1 MTLAPMT
8 QTPAAVDRI
17 LAVAEPLFLAAS
29 YADVTMDQIA
39 RKAGL
44 TKGGLYHHFVSKEG
58 LYLEM
63 MQADLV
69 EKQALFSAA
78 AQSSG
83 DCRSRLRCLTQAF
96 FQLPDHKR
104 QLISLIRRNSNV
116 LGEAARMQLI
126 SAYQQA
132 LPDQILLIIKDAIG
146 TGEIQTGDARLLA
159 WSFVALVETA
169 ISAHGDR
176 VLEDPSE
183 KLDFVLDLFFRGAQG
198 PQDSDL
204 RQALANSTGTD
215 STPVLA
221 TATPASY
228 CGTGVFPEW
237 QGQSLDDMLLACRD
251 LVEDGDFPTVQR
263 WRDGGGRVLG
273 HFQVYFPEE
282 IAHAAGL
289 LPFKLRGA
297 PVEPDHADSRFGSY
311 LCSILKTSLELVLS
325 GRVELDMFVTHPIC
339 DAARNLAAVWERNSE
354 HPCQILYLPQ
364 NANSADTARYLRN
377 EYARLMEVIEQVAG
391 TTITEDDLRRSIELF
406 NRNRALIRQLYDIKR
421 ETPWL
426 LNAEDAYCLVS
437 VGGMVPREEHNALLE
452 TVLPMIRERAD
463 SNQEDRVRVVFEGGF
478 CEQPPLDLI
487 RMVGRSCYV
496 VDDDFLIGLRWILE
510 DVPSTGDP
518 LQQLAEAYLEKS
530 SYSPVQH
537 DLRKPKEKMLK
548 ERISSSKAD
557 AAIITA
563 AKMCEPGLEEQV
575 CYTRSLDEDDIGY
588 FVSEFEENMT
598 SFDHLGLQIETFM
611 ENLMY
616 Q

>member
-1 MTLAPMT
+1 MTIAHMT
-8 QTPAAVDRI
+8 QTPAAVERI

-63 MQADLV
+63 MQADLA
-69 EKQALFSAA
+69 EKQALFTVAA
-78 AQSSG
+78 RPPG
-83 DCRSRLRCLTQAF
+83 DCRARLRKLTHAYF
-96 FQLPDHKR
+96 EMPDHKR

-116 LGEAARMQLI
+116 LGEAARTRLI
-126 SAYQQA
+126 SAYQRA
-132 LPDQILLIIKDAIG
+132 LPNQILSIIKDGIRA
-146 TGEIQTGDARLLA
+146 GEIQTGDPRLLA

-183 KLDFVLDLFFRGAQG
+183 KLDFVLDLFFRGAQF
-198 PQDSDL
+198 PADSQGGTVL
-204 RQALANSTGTD
+204 QNSALTASGRPLAVTAPTGYSGSD
-215 STPVLA
+215 
-221 TATPASY
+221 
-228 CGTGVFPEW
+228 VFPEW
-237 QGQSLDDMLLACRD
+237 QGQNLDDMLLACRD

-282 IAHAAGL
+282 IAHAAGM

-325 GRVELDMFVTHPIC
+325 DRVELDMFVTHPIC

-364 NANSADTARYLRN
+364 NANSADSARYLRN
-377 EYARLMEVIEQVAG
+377 EYARLMEVVQQVSG
-391 TTITEDDLRRSIELF
+391 TTITEDDLRNSIELF
-406 NRNRALIRQLYDIKR
+406 NRNRALIRELYDIKR

-426 LNAEDAYCLVS
+426 LSAEDAYCLVS

-452 TVLPMIRERAD
+452 KVLPMIRDRAD

-510 DVPSTGDP
+510 DVPNTGDP
-518 LQQLAEAYLEKS
+518 LHQLAEAYLEKS

-548 ERISSSKAD
+548 ERISSARAD

-575 CYTRSLDEDDIGY
+575 CYTRSLDEDNIGY